1 MICTKCG
8 VWYDPARGCDH
19 RILDMGPIYLCP
31 NCDWRVTLGMD
42 FGMEGL
48 PPCSVCNS
56 QMDAIRI
63 IKKDSK

>member
-1 MICTKCG
+1 
-8 VWYDPARGCDH
+8 
-19 RILDMGPIYLCP
+19 MGPIYLCP

-63 IKKDSK
+63 IKKDNK